1 MDDRVSCAIVY
12 DYPGSRQGAVWPVG
26 RLLVGLLS
34 GPTDA
39 VGISGN
45 VGDRVL
51 ALGRV
56 HSMKYGITSQRPA
69 VVSQI
74 MSVDR
79 ADVG

>member
-1 MDDRVSCAIVY
+1 M
-12 DYPGSRQGAVWPVG
+12 WPVG

-45 VGDRVL
+45 VGDRIL

-56 HSMKYGITSQRPA
+56 HSVKYGITSQRPA

-79 ADVG
+79 ADVGSIWAGVGVRQRIETFTSK